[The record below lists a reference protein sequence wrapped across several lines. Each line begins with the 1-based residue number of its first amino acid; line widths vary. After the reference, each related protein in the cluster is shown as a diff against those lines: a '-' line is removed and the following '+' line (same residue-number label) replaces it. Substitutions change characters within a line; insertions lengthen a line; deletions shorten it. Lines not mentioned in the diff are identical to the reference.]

1 MEEKRANEYDYNS
14 RDYVVV
20 EEGTVGSRTE
30 QGGWHYEPRD
40 YDYGSSYGSRGSHY
54 GDDYGRGS
62 NYGDRRG
69 RGGGDVHHHHHHSDG
84 YRGSHYGDD
93 YGRGSDYGDRRRQ
106 GERHNQHQ
114 DHYSNYG
121 SYNQNHY
128 GSNSDLSTGSIVFI
142 GFVIVVLCV
151 GGCIYL

>member
-1 MEEKRANEYDYNS
+1 MDEKRANEYDYNS

-20 EEGTVGSRTE
+20 EEGTQGSRTE

-69 RGGGDVHHHHHHSDG
+69 
-84 YRGSHYGDD
+84 
-93 YGRGSDYGDRRRQ
+93 Q

>member
-1 MEEKRANEYDYNS
+1 MEEKRANEYDYNSRDYVVVEEGTEGSRTEQGGWHYEPRDYDYGSSYGSRGSYYGDDDYDSNRYYMEEKRANEYDYNS

-84 YRGSHYGDD
+84 YRGSH
-93 YGRGSDYGDRRRQ
+93 
-106 GERHNQHQ
+106 
-114 DHYSNYG
+114 
-121 SYNQNHY
+121 
-128 GSNSDLSTGSIVFI
+128 
-142 GFVIVVLCV
+142 
-151 GGCIYL
+151 